1 MAPPLFHARSL
12 SKFVQS
18 NGFNNYLTIIGNNQ
32 NGLVYIYQKSK
43 YYHIMKILSIFNIK
57 PGEGHLVTIYFL
69 QAIFIG
75 LPRLFTLTTANS
87 LFIENYSANNLPYA
101 YLFSSLLISIAGI
114 TYLYVEKRISY
125 IKLQIRT
132 LLALCLI
139 LCGFILL
146 LQWLPNTKWLNF
158 LLLVWFGVEVMLV
171 ELIYWNIANRLFTI
185 RQSKRLFGL
194 IWSGEVLVV
203 IVGGFL
209 MPYLV
214 RVIGTVNLL
223 FLSLAGLVLALLN
236 IIYMSHA
243 FKFRFTEKN
252 PHKNNTKYDT
262 ESWFYLFKNRY
273 IVFVFAFFAINAYS
287 IYIFIDNIFYIQL
300 NQSYQN
306 SEQLA
311 SFLGQ
316 FWAVY
321 GIFSLF
327 FRAFVSGQWIT
338 RLGILGG
345 LLSSPIILLI
355 CTVSIIITG
364 NILDNLGIL
373 FLLIMLTKQLEG
385 VLADSIV
392 FPAYHTLYHPFSPK
406 YRVRVQAMIE
416 LVLGPMV
423 GILTSMFLLLLNN
436 YFKLTSV
443 GLSIILTLILLALGI
458 ICFPMLKEYRKVL
471 ATALSRKNLVGTELQ
486 LNDRGNLKI
495 LEQGLKSHRS
505 EEVLYCLKLLE
516 EANFPKYNQIL
527 FALLNHDHP
536 EVRKGVYQSIE
547 KLGKKN
553 YFESLKKQLAGEKI
567 PSVQASLI
575 CALAASGEL
584 EAITL
589 IKPFLNDEQPV
600 LRQAAI
606 VALIRYCSLE
616 GAVRAGSIL
625 VGLEHSSQAS
635 ERQFVAQVLGQIG
648 ISNFYFGL
656 LPLLSDTN
664 IEVRKAALT
673 AAGQLN
679 NHKLW
684 PLVIKSLLLS
694 AVRVTA
700 AKVLLEAK
708 ESSFE
713 ALELAYQNSST
724 LLRRQIILLY
734 GKTRG
739 NKASQLL
746 LDKLNESDKNL
757 RHDILKSLHLCDYK
771 ATTSKEK
778 SLIETLIHEEVIYGL
793 NVLAAQHIVEIK
805 TEVSLLSS
813 AFKWEIEKL
822 QARLFYL
829 LSFLYSTEVIMK
841 VWVNLKAEKVQQ
853 DLAIEL
859 FEQTVTKKHQK
870 LILPILQS
878 NLIISKNSLTL
889 QQLVAEILFKPEKKW
904 NNTWLRICTIEM
916 AVNRAMSEISLSC
929 LVEDQDKLVRETAQ
943 YFCDFYNF
951 KQRNL
956 LSKQMC
962 YILPTIEKVKLLHC
976 KSLFSKIPEEF
987 LMELVQLLKEQ
998 HIPKDKT
1005 IFHQGEPG
1013 NTIYIIVKGL
1023 VRIHQNGKTRVELG
1037 KGELFGELATLTT
1050 ENRTSS
1056 VTTIQDCHL
1065 LSLSHSDLQ
1074 ALMAERIEIAKGIM
1088 QFLYHRLRTFP
1099 RQRTTRQSNSI
1110 KKHTRRF
1117 QFEEPLSLIEKVIVL
1132 KTVSIFSNVSNNIL
1146 SEMAQ
1151 LTQEVFLKPEQVL
1164 FKQGDLESN
1173 MYIVVD
1179 GLVKVYNQERLIVQ
1193 LGERE
1198 TIGEFTALFSEP
1210 QTVSVAAIENTRL
1223 LSISQNVILELTV
1236 EQHEVIQSII
1246 QILVQRLYRLMK

>member
-1 MAPPLFHARSL
+1 M
-12 SKFVQS
+12 
-18 NGFNNYLTIIGNNQ
+18 T
-32 NGLVYIYQKSK
+32 
-43 YYHIMKILSIFNIK
+43 KILSIFNIK
-57 PGEGHLVTIYFL
+57 PGEGYLVTLYFL

-75 LPRLFTLTTANS
+75 LPRLFTLTAANS

-125 IKLQIRT
+125 VKLQIRT

-146 LQWLPNTKWLNF
+146 LWWLPNAKWLNF
-158 LLLVWFGVEVMLV
+158 LLLIWFGVELMLTQ
-171 ELIYWNIANRLFTI
+171 LIYWNVANRLFTI

-194 IWSGEVLVV
+194 IWSGEILTF

-214 RVIGTVNLL
+214 QVMGTVNLL
-223 FLSLAGLVLALLN
+223 FLSLSGLVLALLN

-243 FKFRFTEKN
+243 FRFRFTDKN
-252 PHKNNTKYDT
+252 AKNDNTQYDT
-262 ESWFYLFKNRY
+262 KSFLDLFKNRY
-273 IVFVFAFFAINAYS
+273 IVFVFAFFAIYAYS
-287 IYIFIDNIFYIQL
+287 VYVFIDNIFYIQL
-300 NQSYQN
+300 NQFYQN

-321 GIFSLF
+321 GIFSLV
-327 FRAFVSGQWIT
+327 FRAFISGQWIT
-338 RLGILGG
+338 RVGMLGG
-345 LLSSPIILLI
+345 LLTSPITLLI
-355 CTVSIIITG
+355 CAVSIIITG
-364 NILDNLGIL
+364 NILNNIGIL
-373 FLLIMLTKQLEG
+373 FLLIVLTKQLEG
-385 VLADSIV
+385 VFADTV
-392 FPAYHTLYHPFSPK
+392 VYPAYHTLYHPLSPK
-406 YRVRVQAMIE
+406 HRVRVQAMIE
-416 LVLGPMV
+416 LVIGPMV
-423 GILTSMFLLLLNN
+423 GILTSMFLLLLNKI
-436 YFKLTSV
+436 FEFTAI
-443 GLSIILTLILLALGI
+443 GLSVVLVVILLALGI
-458 ICFPMLKEYRKVL
+458 LCFPMIKEYQKML

-486 LNDRGNLKI
+486 LNDRENLQI
-495 LEQGLKSHRS
+495 LEQSLKSHRP

-516 EANFPKYNQIL
+516 EAKFSNYKNIL
-527 FALLNHDHP
+527 FALLNHDHV

-547 KLGKKN
+547 KLGEKD
-553 YFESLKKQLAGEKI
+553 YFEPLKKQLAIEKI

-575 CALAASGEL
+575 CALAASGGS
-584 EAITL
+584 EAISL
-589 IKPFLNDEQPV
+589 IEPYLNDEQPV

-625 VGLEHSSQAS
+625 LGLEHSSQAS
-635 ERQFVAQVLGQIG
+635 ERQFMAQVLGQIG

-664 IEVRKAALT
+664 IEVRKAALI

-684 PLVIKSLLLS
+684 PLVIESLLLS

-708 ESSFE
+708 ESSFK
-713 ALELAYQNSST
+713 ALELAYQNKNSAT

-734 GKTRG
+734 GKTRS

-746 LDKLNESDKNL
+746 LNKLNEPDKNL
-757 RHDILKSLHLCDYK
+757 RHDILKSLYLCDYK
-771 ATTSKEK
+771 TTTSKEK

-793 NVLAAQHIVEIK
+793 NVLAAQSVIEIK

-813 AFKWEIEKL
+813 AFKWELDKL

-841 VWVNLKAEKVQQ
+841 VWSNLKAQKVQH
-853 DLAIEL
+853 DLAIKL

-870 LILPILQS
+870 LTLPILQS
-878 NLIISKNSLTL
+878 NIRISKDSLTL
-889 QQLVAEILFKPEKKW
+889 QQLVTGILFQPEKW
-904 NNTWLRICTIEM
+904 NNTWFRICAIEM
-916 AVNRAMSEISLSC
+916 VVNRAMNEISLSR
-929 LVEDQDKLVRETAQ
+929 LVDDPDELVRETAQ
-943 YFCDFYNF
+943 YYDFKRRNLSS
-951 KQRNL
+951 KQRH
-956 LSKQMC
+956 
-962 YILPTIEKVKLLHC
+962 YILPTIEKVKLLQC
-976 KSLFSKIPEEF
+976 KSLFSKIPQEF
-987 LMELVQLLKEQ
+987 LVELVQVLKEQ
-998 HIPKDKT
+998 FLPKDK
-1005 IFHQGEPG
+1005 ILFRPGEPG
-1013 NTIYIIVKGL
+1013 NTMYIIVKGL
-1023 VRIHQNGKTRVELG
+1023 VRLHQDGKTPVELG
-1037 KGELFGELATLTT
+1037 NGELFGELAVLTT

-1056 VTTIQDCHL
+1056 VTTIQECHL
-1065 LSLSHSDLQ
+1065 LYLSQNDLQ
-1074 ALMAERIEIAKGIM
+1074 TLMAEHIEIAKGIM

-1099 RQRTTRQSNSI
+1099 RHRTTKQSRI
-1110 KKHTRRF
+1110 VKKNTRRF

-1173 MYIVVD
+1173 MYIIVE
-1179 GLVKVYNQERLIVQ
+1179 GFVKVYNQEQLIIE

-1210 QTVSVAAIENTRL
+1210 QTVSVAAIEDTRL
-1223 LSISQNVILELTV
+1223 LSLSQEVILELTLD
-1236 EQHEVIQSII
+1236 QHEVIQSII
-1246 QILVQRLYRLMK
+1246 QILVQHLCRLMK

>member
-1 MAPPLFHARSL
+1 
-12 SKFVQS
+12 
-18 NGFNNYLTIIGNNQ
+18 
-32 NGLVYIYQKSK
+32 
-43 YYHIMKILSIFNIK
+43 
-57 PGEGHLVTIYFL
+57 
-69 QAIFIG
+69 
-75 LPRLFTLTTANS
+75 
-87 LFIENYSANNLPYA
+87 
-101 YLFSSLLISIAGI
+101 
-114 TYLYVEKRISY
+114 
-125 IKLQIRT
+125 
-132 LLALCLI
+132 
-139 LCGFILL
+139 
-146 LQWLPNTKWLNF
+146 
-158 LLLVWFGVEVMLV
+158 LVWFGVEVMLV

-214 RVIGTVNLL
+214 QIIGTVNLL
-223 FLSLAGLVLALLN
+223 FLSLAGLVFALLN
-236 IIYMSHA
+236 IIYMNHA

-252 PHKNNTKYDT
+252 PEKNNTKYDT
-262 ESWFYLFKNRY
+262 ESLFYLFKNRY

-311 SFLGQ
+311 SFLGH

-321 GIFSLF
+321 GVFSLF
-327 FRAFVSGQWIT
+327 FRAFLSGQWIT

-345 LLSSPIILLI
+345 LLSSPVILLI

-364 NILDNLGIL
+364 SILNNIGIL

-392 FPAYHTLYHPFSPK
+392 FPTYHTLYHPLSPK
-406 YRVRVQAMIE
+406 YRVRIQAMIE
-416 LVLGPMV
+416 LIFAPLV
-423 GILTSMFLLLLNN
+423 GILTSLFLLLLNN
-436 YFKLTSV
+436 SFKLTSV
-443 GLSIILTLILLALGI
+443 GLSVVLALILLVLGI
-458 ICFPMLKEYRKVL
+458 LCFPMLKEYRKVL
-471 ATALSRKNLVGTELQ
+471 ATALIRKNLVGTELQ
-486 LNDRGNLKI
+486 LNDRENLQI
-495 LEQGLKSHRS
+495 LEQSLKSHRP

-516 EANFPKYNQIL
+516 EAKFSNYKNIL
-527 FALLNHDHP
+527 FALLNHDHV

-547 KLGKKN
+547 KLGEKD
-553 YFESLKKQLAGEKI
+553 YFEPLKKQLAIEKI

-589 IKPFLNDEQPV
+589 IEPYLNNEQPV

-606 VALIRYCSLE
+606 VALIRYCSLD

-625 VGLEHSSQAS
+625 VGLEHSSHAS
-635 ERQFVAQVLGQIG
+635 ERQFMAQVLGQIG

-664 IEVRKAALT
+664 IEVRKAALI

-684 PLVIKSLLLS
+684 PLVIESLLLS
-694 AVRVTA
+694 VVRVTA

-734 GKTRG
+734 GKTCN

-746 LDKLNESDKNL
+746 LNKLNEPDKNL
-757 RHDILKSLHLCDYK
+757 RHDILKSLYLCDYK

-778 SLIETLIHEEVIYGL
+778 SLIEILIHEEVIYSL

-813 AFKWEIEKL
+813 AFKWEVEKF

-904 NNTWLRICTIEM
+904 NNTWLRICAIEM

-929 LVEDQDKLVRETAQ
+929 LVEDPDKLVRETAQ
-943 YFCDFYNF
+943 YYYFCDFYDF

-962 YILPTIEKVKLLHC
+962 YLLPTIEKVKLLHC

-1005 IFHQGEPG
+1005 IFHQSEPG

-1037 KGELFGELATLTT
+1037 KGELFGELAALTT

-1056 VTTIQDCHL
+1056 VTTIQECHL
-1065 LSLSHSDLQ
+1065 LYLSQSDLQ
-1074 ALMAERIEIAKGIM
+1074 TLMAERIEIAKGIM
-1088 QFLYHRLRTFP
+1088 QFFYHRLRTFP
-1099 RQRTTRQSNSI
+1099 RHRTTKQSNSI
-1110 KKHTRRF
+1110 KRQTRRF
-1117 QFEEPLSLIEKVIVL
+1117 QFEPLSLIEKVIVL

-1179 GLVKVYNQERLIVQ
+1179 GLVKVYNQEQLIVQ

-1210 QTVSVAAIENTRL
+1210 QTISVAAIENTRL
-1223 LSISQNVILELTV
+1223 LSLSQDVILELTV